1 MCMKGTSMRPAFWAA
16 VFWAS
21 AVSAA
26 YSQDLH
32 KSSDWQKMYQD
43 ASNQLRAAQNR
54 KSELAAENARLT
66 ARLAETEKKL
76 QASQAEDAQ
85 LRFEALTFTD
95 QTLMLRSFYADWQVF
110 VSLTPAL
117 GGRWD
122 AFLGQNILGLPDD
135 PVLLCDP
142 QWPLELN

>member
-1 MCMKGTSMRPAFWAA
+1 MRPAFWAV
-16 VFWAS
+16 VFSAS
-21 AVSAA
+21 LVSAA

-54 KSELAAENARLT
+54 KSELAAENAKLA

-76 QASQAEDAQ
+76 QATQAQIEQ
-85 LRFEALTFTD
+85 LHFDALTFGD
-95 QTLMLRSFYADWQVF
+95 QTLMLRSFYADWQLF

-117 GGRWD
+117 RGRWD
-122 AFLGQNILGLPDD
+122 AFLGQNIPGLPDD